1 MGSPPSRRAHLRDSI
16 PRVSYRPPPRTTSEE
31 KSDAQVK
38 RLLREQLDR
47 LRHGGADVPAAARA
61 RTNAGVD
68 GGGADEGSEAEA
80 GCEEAEESGQAAKG
94 EAGRPQ
100 AAQGQGQA
108 EREEEEG
115 GEQAPPLE
123 HLDVTLRER
132 LADGSGHLLETLPRY
147 FLEPSQSVPCVTIA

>member
-1 MGSPPSRRAHLRDSI
+1 MASPPSRRAHLRDSI

-68 GGGADEGSEAEA
+68 GGGADAGSEAEA
-80 GCEEAEESGQAAKG
+80 CCEEGEESGQAAEG
-94 EAGRPQ
+94 EAGCGDRK
-100 AAQGQGQA
+100 
-108 EREEEEG
+108 
-115 GEQAPPLE
+115 
-123 HLDVTLRER
+123 
-132 LADGSGHLLETLPRY
+132 
-147 FLEPSQSVPCVTIA
+147 SVV

>member
-1 MGSPPSRRAHLRDSI
+1 MASPPARRAHLRDSI

-31 KSDAQVK
+31 KSDAQIK

-68 GGGADEGSEAEA
+68 GGADEGSEAEA
-80 GCEEAEESGQAAKG
+80 CCEEAEDSGQAAEG
-94 EAGRPQ
+94 EAVRPQ
-100 AAQGQGQA
+100 AAQGKSQA

-123 HLDVTLRER
+123 HLDVTPRER
-132 LADGSGHLLETLPRY
+132 LADGSGHLLETLPRH
-147 FLEPSQSVPCVTIA
+147 

>member
-16 PRVSYRPPPRTTSEE
+16 PRVSYRPPRTTSEE

-68 GGGADEGSEAEA
+68 GGGADAGSEAEA
-80 GCEEAEESGQAAKG
+80 CCEEGEESGQAAEG
-94 EAGRPQ
+94 EAGCAQ
-100 AAQGQGQA
+100 AAQGQGQGQA
-108 EREEEEG
+108 DREEEER
-115 GEQAPPLE
+115 GE
-123 HLDVTLRER
+123 
-132 LADGSGHLLETLPRY
+132 
-147 FLEPSQSVPCVTIA
+147 

>member
-1 MGSPPSRRAHLRDSI
+1 MGSPPSRRAHLRDGI

-47 LRHGGADVPAAARA
+47 LRH
-61 RTNAGVD
+61 
-68 GGGADEGSEAEA
+68 GGADEGSEAEA

>member
-1 MGSPPSRRAHLRDSI
+1 MGSPPARRAHLRDSI

-31 KSDAQVK
+31 KSDAQIK

-68 GGGADEGSEAEA
+68 GGADEGSEAEA
-80 GCEEAEESGQAAKG
+80 CCEEA
-94 EAGRPQ
+94 
-100 AAQGQGQA
+100 
-108 EREEEEG
+108 EEG

-123 HLDVTLRER
+123 HLDVTPRER
-132 LADGSGHLLETLPRY
+132 LADGSGHLLETLPRH
-147 FLEPSQSVPCVTIA
+147 FLEVRIRRGAIQR